1 MGRGGG
7 HGLVSSAVRSAL
19 VDDRTV
25 DDRGI
30 LGERHRRAA
39 LGYRTRGPDAA
50 TFQIVL
56 SGIRTTP
63 ERPPRNAFAAGFG
76 GVALAR
82 RRRRGRGR

>member
-19 VDDRTV
+19 VDGLAV

-39 LGYRTRGPDAA
+39 AGYRTRGRDAA

-56 SGIRTTP
+56 SGFHTTA
-63 ERPPRNAFAAGFG
+63 EWPPRSAFAAGFSG
-76 GVALAR
+76 LALAR
-82 RRRRGRGR
+82 RWRRGRRR